1 MKGEDREG
9 EKSRSGSTR
18 LLLLREGGSSESIR
32 TVSPA
37 DAPPFVAV
45 RSWHPHRPTYHLQLC
60 SSVFSPFSFY
70 YREESK
76 VVRVGGSAPEARA
89 AIFISLLPSTSTL
102 SSSYD
107 LSFRLLHLL
116 PAWSYDL
123 HPSCLAELTT
133 HPLCPPPSTSLLLSH
148 PLVPS
153 RFRTRGSSTFGKRVP
168 SNPVFPHLL
177 ILAAPPSAT
186 SSSRFP
192 PNRSPFLFSL
202 LFRRFGFAHRESCK
216 FIPRNLTSKEP
227 PKDLTAVV

>member
-1 MKGEDREG
+1 MPPPVRRC
-9 EKSRSGSTR
+9 SF
-18 LLLLREGGSSESIR
+18 
-32 TVSPA
+32 V
-37 DAPPFVAV
+37 APPQANL
-45 RSWHPHRPTYHLQLC
+45 YHLQLC

-89 AIFISLLPSTSTL
+89 AIFISLLPSASTL

-123 HPSCLAELTT
+123 HPSCLAELTI
-133 HPLCPPPSTSLLLSH
+133 HPLSLSPPPRVSFFLRSH

-153 RFRTRGSSTFGKRVP
+153 HFRTRGSSTFGKRVP

-227 PKDLTAVV
+227 PKDLTVSGSLDSFDVRPFPNTIDLRAPVSTLLDRISKYP